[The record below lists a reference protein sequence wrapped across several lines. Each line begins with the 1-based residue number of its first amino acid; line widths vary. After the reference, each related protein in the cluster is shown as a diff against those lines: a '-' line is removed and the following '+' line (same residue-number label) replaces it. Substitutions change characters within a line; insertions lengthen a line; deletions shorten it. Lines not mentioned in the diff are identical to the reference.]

1 MSGCYD
7 RKENKKWPTNKSL
20 ALFYRK
26 KLDINSCFY
35 VTISTLFTD
44 K

>member
-1 MSGCYD
+1 MIE
-7 RKENKKWPTNKSL
+7 KKIKKWPANKSL

-35 VTISTLFTD
+35 VTISSLFTD